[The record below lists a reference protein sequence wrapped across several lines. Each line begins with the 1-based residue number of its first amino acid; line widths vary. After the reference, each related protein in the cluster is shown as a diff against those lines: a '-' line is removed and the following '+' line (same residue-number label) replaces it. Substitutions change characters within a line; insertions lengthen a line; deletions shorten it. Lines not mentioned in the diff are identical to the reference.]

1 LPRKRKKE
9 REISVRA
16 PDYIP
21 KRAPIFKD
29 TTGTEAL
36 DVFTVAENVGRVLS
50 FVMIAVGIF
59 VIVLSVY
66 RHSYIHQ
73 HVFEPTFH
81 QRSRFRRS
89 HKHPLRTVTLVKKI
103 IRLVTEKQMRFNL

>member
-1 LPRKRKKE
+1 MWNILAKKRKKD

-36 DVFTVAENVGRVLS
+36 DVFKVAEMIGRILS
-50 FVMIAVGIF
+50 FAMVAVGIF
-59 VIVLSVY
+59 VVVLAVY
-66 RHSYIHQ
+66 SNLASINI
-73 HVFEPTFH
+73 FLN
-81 QRSRFRRS
+81 
-89 HKHPLRTVTLVKKI
+89 PLFVGLLGLTGSLNIFCGLLLLAKK
-103 IRLVTEKQMRFNL
+103 

>member
-1 LPRKRKKE
+1 VKLPRKRKRE

-36 DVFTVAENVGRVLS
+36 DVFKVAENAGRVLS
-50 FVMIAVGIF
+50 FVMVAVGIF
-59 VIVLSVY
+59 VVVLSVY
-66 RHSYIHQ
+66 SILTS
-73 HVFEPTFH
+73 VNMFLN
-81 QRSRFRRS
+81 
-89 HKHPLRTVTLVKKI
+89 PLFVGVLGLVGAINILCGLLLLSKK
-103 IRLVTEKQMRFNL
+103 

>member
-1 LPRKRKKE
+1 MAKKRKNE

-36 DVFTVAENVGRVLS
+36 DVFKVAETVNKVIS
-50 FVMIAVGIF
+50 FVMVVIGIF
-59 VIVLSVY
+59 VAVLVVY
-66 RHSYIHQ
+66 SNLASINM
-73 HVFEPTFH
+73 FLN
-81 QRSRFRRS
+81 
-89 HKHPLRTVTLVKKI
+89 PLFFGVLGLVGALNIFCGLLLLARK
-103 IRLVTEKQMRFNL
+103 

>member
-1 LPRKRKKE
+1 MPRKRKKE

-36 DVFTVAENVGRVLS
+36 DVFKLTGIVGRGFS
-50 FVMIAVGIF
+50 FAMIVVGIF

-66 RHSYIHQ
+66 SLLTSINM
-73 HVFEPTFH
+73 FFN
-81 QRSRFRRS
+81 
-89 HKHPLRTVTLVKKI
+89 PLFISVLGFVGAINILCGLLLLAKK
-103 IRLVTEKQMRFNL
+103 